1 MSEIDFEKI
10 GLKVGLE
17 IHQQLD
23 TKKKLFCKCRPIES
37 DEYTEKFSR
46 SLRTAKSE
54 LGKLDPAALFEKTK
68 SKKINYYANS
78 QSSCLVEKDEE
89 PPHDL
94 DHDAKKIS
102 LLISSMLESKIFSEI
117 HVMRKTVI
125 DGSNTSGFQRTM
137 LVSQGGNLK
146 VGEKKIGVQA
156 VCLEED
162 AAKLLSNE
170 QNETNYSLDRLGVPL
185 VEIALEPV
193 STKPSEVKEIALTLG
208 RNLRVTGKV
217 KRGIGSVRQD
227 VNISVSGGGGVVE
240 VKGVQQL
247 DQLEKIIGYE
257 AKRQHGLIQIGEK
270 LKKLSITITEEDV
283 FDISQV
289 LKECESKIIQNALKS
304 KAKIK
309 AIRLRNFSGIFGFE
323 PYSGIRLG
331 KEIGQLVRFFGI
343 GGVFHSDELPN
354 YGINDSDVDKI
365 RKHLELTNQDG
376 FLIIAGED
384 PKLDYAI
391 DSIIKR
397 IQDAT
402 SGVPAET
409 RAATQEG
416 ETVFLRPRP
425 GASRMYPETDIPSIS
440 IMPEDE
446 KDAMD
451 EADTTPTWDEAISK
465 IQKKYNLNKEQA
477 EQIFDSEYAEEFVKI
492 CEIKKSEMLP
502 GEPTPAYVFSIL
514 TSNMINWKRKGFDT
528 SRLKCKFTCPCH
540 KNDTVIIEFFK
551 LFASNKISKDYLE
564 TLFEY
569 IVSGKIPENIPDQ
582 LKNDLED
589 MEMMKIP
596 LTVEE
601 LRKHLEVGPP
611 ESRQPG
617 ILVGDRRLMDPWKML
632 HVIEEYLGRPMDN
645 VMYDSLYQILDG
657 IKQNNMELVKNGH
670 LQTLMGL
677 SIKQASSFPR
687 KRIADYWKK
696 EIQNYKNAGSG
707 I

>member
-23 TKKKLFCKCRPIES
+23 TSKKLFCKCRPTES

-46 SLRTAKSE
+46 RLRTAKSE
-54 LGKLDPAALFEKTK
+54 LGELDPAALFEKTK

-125 DGSNTSGFQRTM
+125 DGSNTTGFQRTM

-146 VGEKKIGVQA
+146 VNGKKIGVQA

-162 AAKLLSNE
+162 AAKLLKDE
-170 QNETNYSLDRLGVPL
+170 QNERNYSLDRLGVPL

-208 RNLRVTGKV
+208 RLLRVTRMV
-217 KRGIGSVRQD
+217 KRGIGSIRQD
-227 VNISVSGGGGVVE
+227 VNISVMNSGVVE

-257 AKRQHGLIQIGEK
+257 AKRQHGLILIAEK
-270 LKKLSITITEEDV
+270 LKKLSITISNEDV
-283 FDISQV
+283 FDVTEV
-289 LKECESKIIQNALKS
+289 LKDCESKIIQKALKS

-309 AIRLRNFSGIFGFE
+309 AIRIRNFSGMFGFE
-323 PYSGIRLG
+323 PYPGIRLG

-343 GGVFHSDELPN
+343 GGVFHSDELPD

-365 RKHLELTNQDG
+365 RKYLELVDVDG

-402 SGVPAET
+402 DGVPAET
-409 RAATQEG
+409 RGVTQDD
-416 ETVFLRPRP
+416 ETIFLRPRP

-440 IMPEDE
+440 VLPEE
-446 KDAMD
+446 IKLAR
-451 EADTTPTWDEAISK
+451 ENIPKSWDDSIAE
-465 IQKKYNLNKEQA
+465 IQKKYNLNSQLS
-477 EQIFDSEYAEEFVKI
+477 EQIFDSEYMELFEKI
-492 CEIKKSEMLP
+492 CENKKNS
-502 GEPTPAYVFSIL
+502 ANFVASIL
-514 TSNMINWKRKGFDT
+514 CSTITNLQRKGFDALL
-528 SRLKCKFTCPCH
+528 LKPEHIAELFELLADDKIPKESLEIIFENIMSG
-540 KNDTVIIEFFK
+540 KSDTVSDAIQSTAVTRMNE
-551 LFASNKISKDYLE
+551 
-564 TLFEY
+564 
-569 IVSGKIPENIPDQ
+569 G
-582 LKNDLED
+582 
-589 MEMMKIP
+589 
-596 LTVEE
+596 E
-601 LRKHLEVGPP
+601 L
-611 ESRQPG
+611 
-617 ILVGDRRLMDPWKML
+617 
-632 HVIEEYLGRPMDN
+632 N
-645 VMYDSLYQILDG
+645 AILDE
-657 IKQNNMELVKNGH
+657 IIQKNMELVKELGENAIT
-670 LQTLMGL
+670 TLMG
-677 SIKQASSFPR
+677 IAMNQVRGKASGQTVNVLLR
-687 KRIADYWKK
+687 KKIQ
-696 EIQNYKNAGSG
+696 EI
-707 I
+707 

>member
-1 MSEIDFEKI
+1 MAEIDFEKI

-23 TKKKLFCKCRPIES
+23 THKKLFCKCRPVES

-54 LGKLDPAALFEKTK
+54 LGELDPAALFEKAK

-78 QSSCLVEKDEE
+78 QSSCLVEKDDE
-89 PPHDL
+89 PPHEL

-146 VGEKKIGVQA
+146 VNGKNVGVQA

-162 AAKLLSNE
+162 AAKLLKDE
-170 QNETNYSLDRLGVPL
+170 QNERNYSLDRLGIPL

-208 RNLRVTGKV
+208 RLLRATRMV
-217 KRGIGSVRQD
+217 KRGIGSIRQD
-227 VNISVSGGGGVVE
+227 VNISVMNSGVVE

-257 AKRQHGLIQIGEK
+257 AKRQHGLILIAEK
-270 LKKLSITITEEDV
+270 LKKLSMTISNEDV
-283 FDISQV
+283 FDITEV
-289 LKECESKIIQNALKS
+289 FKDCESKIIQNALKS

-309 AIRLRNFSGIFGFE
+309 AIRIRNFSGMFSFE

-331 KEIGQLVRFFGI
+331 KEIGHLVRFFGI

-354 YGINDSDVDKI
+354 YGINDSDVDKVK
-365 RKHLELTNQDG
+365 KHLELADGDG

-384 PKLDYAI
+384 SKLDYAI

-397 IQDAT
+397 IQDAAN
-402 SGVPAET
+402 GVPAET
-409 RAATQEG
+409 RAVTQEG

-440 IMPEDE
+440 VIPEEVKLARDTA
-446 KDAMD
+446 DA
-451 EADTTPTWDEAISK
+451 TKSWDESIAE
-465 IQKKYNLNKEQA
+465 IQQKYSLNSQLS
-477 EQIFDSEYAEEFVKI
+477 EQIFDSVYMELFEKI
-492 CEIKKSEMLP
+492 CENKKNSP
-502 GEPTPAYVFSIL
+502 NFVASIL
-514 TSNMINWKRKGFDT
+514 CSSITNLERKGFDCT
-528 SRLKCKFTCPCH
+528 LLKPEH
-540 KNDTVIIEFFK
+540 IIE
-551 LFASNKISKDYLE
+551 S
-564 TLFEY
+564 FELLA
-569 IVSGKIPENIPDQ
+569 SGKIPKESLEIIFENIMSGKSENVAIAMQNTDVSSM
-582 LKNDLED
+582 NED
-589 MEMMKIP
+589 
-596 LTVEE
+596 E
-601 LRKHLEVGPP
+601 LN
-611 ESRQPG
+611 G
-617 ILVGDRRLMDPWKML
+617 ILDE
-632 HVIEEYLGRPMDN
+632 I
-645 VMYDSLYQILDG
+645 I
-657 IKQNNMELVKNGH
+657 QNNTELVKKLGENAVT
-670 LQTLMGL
+670 TLMG
-677 SIKQASSFPR
+677 IAMKQVRGKVSGQTVNVLLR
-687 KRIADYWKK
+687 KKIS
-696 EIQNYKNAGSG
+696 EL
-707 I
+707 

>member
-23 TKKKLFCKCRPIES
+23 TSKKLFCKCRPIES

-46 SLRTAKSE
+46 RLRTAKSE
-54 LGKLDPAALFEKTK
+54 LGELDPAALFEKTK

-125 DGSNTSGFQRTM
+125 DGSNTTGFQRTM

-146 VGEKKIGVQA
+146 INGKKIGVQA

-162 AAKLLSNE
+162 AAKLLKDE
-170 QNETNYSLDRLGVPL
+170 QNERNYSLDRLGVPL

-208 RNLRVTGKV
+208 RLLRVTRMV
-217 KRGIGSVRQD
+217 KRGIGSIRQD
-227 VNISVSGGGGVVE
+227 VNISVMNSGVVE

-257 AKRQHGLIQIGEK
+257 AKRQHGLILIAEK
-270 LKKLSITITEEDV
+270 LKKLSITISNEDV
-283 FDISQV
+283 FDVTEV
-289 LKECESKIIQNALKS
+289 LKDCESKIIQKALKS

-309 AIRLRNFSGIFGFE
+309 AIRIRNFSGMFGFE
-323 PYSGIRLG
+323 PYPGIRLG

-354 YGINDSDVDKI
+354 YGINDPYVDKI
-365 RKHLELTNQDG
+365 RKYLELVDVDG

-402 SGVPAET
+402 DGVPAET
-409 RAATQEG
+409 RGVTQDS
-416 ETVFLRPRP
+416 ETIFLRPRP

-440 IMPEDE
+440 VLPEE
-446 KDAMD
+446 IKLAR
-451 EADTTPTWDEAISK
+451 ENIPKSWDDSIAE
-465 IQKKYNLNKEQA
+465 IQKKYNLNSQLS
-477 EQIFDSEYAEEFVKI
+477 EQIFDSEYMELFEKI
-492 CEIKKSEMLP
+492 CENKKNSP
-502 GEPTPAYVFSIL
+502 NFVASIL
-514 TSNMINWKRKGFDT
+514 CSTITNLQRKGFDALL
-528 SRLKCKFTCPCH
+528 LKPEHIAELFELLADDKIPKESLEIIFENIMSG
-540 KNDTVIIEFFK
+540 KSDTVSDAIQSTAVTSMNE
-551 LFASNKISKDYLE
+551 
-564 TLFEY
+564 
-569 IVSGKIPENIPDQ
+569 G
-582 LKNDLED
+582 
-589 MEMMKIP
+589 
-596 LTVEE
+596 E
-601 LRKHLEVGPP
+601 L
-611 ESRQPG
+611 
-617 ILVGDRRLMDPWKML
+617 
-632 HVIEEYLGRPMDN
+632 N
-645 VMYDSLYQILDG
+645 AILDE
-657 IKQNNMELVKNGH
+657 IIQKNMELVKELGENAIT
-670 LQTLMGL
+670 TLMG
-677 SIKQASSFPR
+677 IAMKQVRGKASGQTVNVLLR
-687 KRIADYWKK
+687 KKIQ
-696 EIQNYKNAGSG
+696 EI
-707 I
+707 

>member
-1 MSEIDFEKI
+1 MAEIDFEKI

-23 TKKKLFCKCRPIES
+23 TSKKLFCKCRPTES

-46 SLRTAKSE
+46 RLRTAKSE
-54 LGKLDPAALFEKTK
+54 LGELDPAALFEKTK

-125 DGSNTSGFQRTM
+125 DGSNTTGFQRTM

-146 VGEKKIGVQA
+146 VNGKKIGVQA

-162 AAKLLSNE
+162 AAKLLKDE
-170 QNETNYSLDRLGVPL
+170 QNERNYSLDRLGVPL

-208 RNLRVTGKV
+208 RLLRVTRMV
-217 KRGIGSVRQD
+217 KRGIGSIRQD
-227 VNISVSGGGGVVE
+227 VNISVMNSGVVE

-257 AKRQHGLIQIGEK
+257 AKRQHGLILIAEK
-270 LKKLSITITEEDV
+270 LKKLSITISNEDV
-283 FDISQV
+283 FDVTEV
-289 LKECESKIIQNALKS
+289 LKDCESKIIQKALKS

-309 AIRLRNFSGIFGFE
+309 AIRIRNFSGMFGFE
-323 PYSGIRLG
+323 PYPGIRLG

-343 GGVFHSDELPN
+343 GGVFHSDELPD

-365 RKHLELTNQDG
+365 RKYLELVDVDG

-402 SGVPAET
+402 DGVPAET
-409 RAATQEG
+409 RGVTQDD
-416 ETVFLRPRP
+416 ETIFLRPRP

-440 IMPEDE
+440 VLPEE
-446 KDAMD
+446 IKLAR
-451 EADTTPTWDEAISK
+451 ENIPKSWDDSIAE
-465 IQKKYNLNKEQA
+465 IQKKYNLNSQLS
-477 EQIFDSEYAEEFVKI
+477 EQIFDSEYMELFEKI
-492 CEIKKSEMLP
+492 CENKKNS
-502 GEPTPAYVFSIL
+502 ANFVASIL
-514 TSNMINWKRKGFDT
+514 CSTITNLQRKGFDALL
-528 SRLKCKFTCPCH
+528 LKPEHIAELFELLADDKIPKESLEIIFENIMSG
-540 KNDTVIIEFFK
+540 KSDTVSDAIQSTAVTSMSE
-551 LFASNKISKDYLE
+551 
-564 TLFEY
+564 
-569 IVSGKIPENIPDQ
+569 G
-582 LKNDLED
+582 
-589 MEMMKIP
+589 
-596 LTVEE
+596 E
-601 LRKHLEVGPP
+601 L
-611 ESRQPG
+611 
-617 ILVGDRRLMDPWKML
+617 
-632 HVIEEYLGRPMDN
+632 N
-645 VMYDSLYQILDG
+645 AILDE
-657 IKQNNMELVKNGH
+657 IIQKNMELVKELGENAIT
-670 LQTLMGL
+670 TLMG
-677 SIKQASSFPR
+677 IAMNQVRGKASGQTVNVLLR
-687 KRIADYWKK
+687 KKIQ
-696 EIQNYKNAGSG
+696 EI
-707 I
+707 

>member
-23 TKKKLFCKCRPIES
+23 TSKKLFCKCRPTES

-46 SLRTAKSE
+46 RLRTAKSE
-54 LGKLDPAALFEKTK
+54 LGELDPAALFEKTK

-125 DGSNTSGFQRTM
+125 DGSNTTGFQRTM

-146 VGEKKIGVQA
+146 VNGKKIGVQA

-162 AAKLLSNE
+162 AAKLLKDE
-170 QNETNYSLDRLGVPL
+170 QNERNYSLDRLGVPL

-208 RNLRVTGKV
+208 RLLRVTRMV
-217 KRGIGSVRQD
+217 KRGIGSIRQD
-227 VNISVSGGGGVVE
+227 VNISVMNSGVVE

-257 AKRQHGLIQIGEK
+257 AKRQHGLILIAEK
-270 LKKLSITITEEDV
+270 LKKISITISNEDV
-283 FDISQV
+283 FDVTEV
-289 LKECESKIIQNALKS
+289 LKDCESKIIQKALKS

-309 AIRLRNFSGIFGFE
+309 AIRIRNFSGMFGFE
-323 PYSGIRLG
+323 PYPGIRLG

-343 GGVFHSDELPN
+343 GGVFHSDELPD

-365 RKHLELTNQDG
+365 RKYLELVDVDG
-376 FLIIAGED
+376 FLIIAAED

-402 SGVPAET
+402 DGVPAET
-409 RAATQEG
+409 RGVTQDG
-416 ETVFLRPRP
+416 ETIFLRPRP

-440 IMPEDE
+440 VLPEE
-446 KDAMD
+446 IKLAR
-451 EADTTPTWDEAISK
+451 ENIPKSWDDSIAE
-465 IQKKYNLNKEQA
+465 IQKKYNLNSQLS
-477 EQIFDSEYAEEFVKI
+477 EQIFDSEYMELFEKI
-492 CEIKKSEMLP
+492 CENKKNSP
-502 GEPTPAYVFSIL
+502 NFVASIL
-514 TSNMINWKRKGFDT
+514 CSTITNLQRKGFDALL
-528 SRLKCKFTCPCH
+528 LKPEHIAELFELLADDKIPKESLEIIFENIMSG
-540 KNDTVIIEFFK
+540 KSDTVSDAIQSTAVTSMNE
-551 LFASNKISKDYLE
+551 
-564 TLFEY
+564 
-569 IVSGKIPENIPDQ
+569 G
-582 LKNDLED
+582 
-589 MEMMKIP
+589 
-596 LTVEE
+596 E
-601 LRKHLEVGPP
+601 L
-611 ESRQPG
+611 
-617 ILVGDRRLMDPWKML
+617 
-632 HVIEEYLGRPMDN
+632 N
-645 VMYDSLYQILDG
+645 AILDE
-657 IKQNNMELVKNGH
+657 IIQKNMELVKELGENAIT
-670 LQTLMGL
+670 TLMG
-677 SIKQASSFPR
+677 IAMKQVRGKASGQTVNVLLR
-687 KRIADYWKK
+687 KKIQ
-696 EIQNYKNAGSG
+696 EI
-707 I
+707 

>member
-1 MSEIDFEKI
+1 MAEIDFEKI

-23 TKKKLFCKCRPIES
+23 THKKLFCKCRPVES

-54 LGKLDPAALFEKTK
+54 LGELDPAALFEKAK

-78 QSSCLVEKDEE
+78 QSSCLVEKDDE
-89 PPHDL
+89 PPHEL

-146 VGEKKIGVQA
+146 VNGKNVGVQA

-162 AAKLLSNE
+162 AAKLLKDE
-170 QNETNYSLDRLGVPL
+170 QNERNYSLDRLGIPL

-208 RNLRVTGKV
+208 RLLRATRMV
-217 KRGIGSVRQD
+217 KRGIGSIRQD
-227 VNISVSGGGGVVE
+227 VNISVMNSGVVE

-257 AKRQHGLIQIGEK
+257 AKRQHGLILIAEK
-270 LKKLSITITEEDV
+270 LKKLSMTISNEDV
-283 FDISQV
+283 FDITEV
-289 LKECESKIIQNALKS
+289 FKDCESKIIQNALKS

-309 AIRLRNFSGIFGFE
+309 AIRIRNFLGMFSFE

-354 YGINDSDVDKI
+354 YGINDSDVDKVK
-365 RKHLELTNQDG
+365 KHLELADGDG
-376 FLIIAGED
+376 FLIIAGEGS
-384 PKLDYAI
+384 KLDYAI

-397 IQDAT
+397 IQDAAN
-402 SGVPAET
+402 GVPAET
-409 RAATQEG
+409 RAVTQEG

-440 IMPEDE
+440 VIPEEVKLARDTA
-446 KDAMD
+446 DA
-451 EADTTPTWDEAISK
+451 TKSWDESIAE
-465 IQKKYNLNKEQA
+465 IQQKYSLNSQLS
-477 EQIFDSEYAEEFVKI
+477 EQIFDSVYMELFEKI
-492 CEIKKSEMLP
+492 CENKKNSP
-502 GEPTPAYVFSIL
+502 NFVASIL
-514 TSNMINWKRKGFDT
+514 CSSITNLERKGFDCT
-528 SRLKCKFTCPCH
+528 LLKPEH
-540 KNDTVIIEFFK
+540 IIE
-551 LFASNKISKDYLE
+551 S
-564 TLFEY
+564 FELLA
-569 IVSGKIPENIPDQ
+569 SGKIPKESLEIIFENIMSGKSENVAIAMQNTDVSSM
-582 LKNDLED
+582 NED
-589 MEMMKIP
+589 
-596 LTVEE
+596 E
-601 LRKHLEVGPP
+601 LN
-611 ESRQPG
+611 G
-617 ILVGDRRLMDPWKML
+617 ILDE
-632 HVIEEYLGRPMDN
+632 I
-645 VMYDSLYQILDG
+645 I
-657 IKQNNMELVKNGH
+657 QNNTELVKKLGENAVT
-670 LQTLMGL
+670 TLMG
-677 SIKQASSFPR
+677 IAMKQVRGKVSGQTVNVLLR
-687 KRIADYWKK
+687 KKIS
-696 EIQNYKNAGSG
+696 EL
-707 I
+707 